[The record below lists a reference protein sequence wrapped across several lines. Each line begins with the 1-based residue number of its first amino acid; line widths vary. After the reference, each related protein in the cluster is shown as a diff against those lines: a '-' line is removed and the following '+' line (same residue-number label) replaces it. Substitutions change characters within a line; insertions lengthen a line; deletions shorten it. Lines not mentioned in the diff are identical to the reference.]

1 MEKRDGVTTS
11 PNYELLNR
19 MFSSSSLTPVSTS
32 ENELSCVGN
41 RVEQINKF
49 LFGQI
54 GELLKKQAESNSE
67 KNRLEIK
74 NSVLKG
80 RLAELKKEVKH
91 KKIKI
96 KEIKSELSEIKSKQV
111 EERLKI
117 ERELELSK
125 QQMQER
131 MHGKDKA
138 VEEKKNDNELKAQLG
153 VASIEAGG
161 KVFEKAVEVGP
172 THAMAYWNSKKTG

>member
-1 MEKRDGVTTS
+1 MEKRDGVTTQ
-11 PNYELLNR
+11 PNYELLNL
-19 MFSSSSLTPVSTS
+19 MFSSLSLTTTSTT

-49 LFGQI
+49 LFVQM

-67 KNRLEIK
+67 KNHLEIE
-74 NSVLKG
+74 NSALKG
-80 RLAELKKEVKH
+80 RVEKLEKEVEH

-111 EERLKI
+111 EERLKV

-138 VEEKKNDNELKAQLG
+138 VEEKKNDNEFKAQLG
-153 VASIEAGG
+153 VAGIAAGG

-172 THAMAYWNSKKTG
+172 THAMTYWNSKKAG